1 MLPSKMKCS
10 NCQLWADM
18 GDGKGECG
26 QMHQSEQLTEFFVR
40 HFVPATNPHYPKT
53 FSSDL
58 GCWKA
63 GPPPDTKYK
72 LRGALITDQDFY
84 CAGFEECVLE
94 I

>member
-1 MLPSKMKCS
+1 MLPSRMKCS
-10 NCQLWADM
+10 NCQLWAYM

-26 QMHQSEQLTEFFVR
+26 QMYQPEQLTEFFVR
-40 HFVPATNPHYPKT
+40 HFVPDPKLS
-53 FSSDL
+53 SSDF
-58 GCWKA
+58 GGWKA
-63 GPPPDTKYK
+63 GPPPDTKYE